1 MKEVRIIKRYQ
12 NRKLYDTFQS
22 CYVTLEEISQIIRE
36 GNEIQVI
43 DNKTKNDITYMTQL
57 QLLAD
62 QERKSL
68 KPGDTELLKRVI
80 RAEEGT
86 LTGYIRGLEAQL
98 NLNFPTS
105 IAEDNE
111 AAAEKKEVAAANKR
125 NQEVKDKKSISIKKE
140 SVPGI
145 ATEIS
150 INEAGLISIK
160 NQTTSLF
167 SILNELL
174 TALSSLN
181 VATGTG
187 PSSPPLNAPQ
197 FAKIQAEL
205 STFLTA

>member
-1 MKEVRIIKRYQ
+1 MKDVRIIKRYQ

-105 IAEDNE
+105 IATPVET
-111 AAAEKKEVAAANKR
+111 KE
-125 NQEVKDKKSISIKKE
+125 EVKE
-140 SVPGI
+140 ETTMPGFMNNVNLNNI
-145 ATEIS
+145 EP
-150 INEAGLISIK
+150 N
-160 NQTTSLF
+160 TTT
-167 SILNELL
+167 LN
-174 TALSSLN
+174 
-181 VATGTG
+181 
-187 PSSPPLNAPQ
+187 
-197 FAKIQAEL
+197 
-205 STFLTA
+205 